1 MEEEMLVMDGYDDCI
16 LGIVERL
23 GQPPIYC
30 YDKEK
35 VIEKLKSDGR
45 TEDEAVDFFYF
56 NQAGAWMGDTTPC
69 FLSKNYI
76 SEDN

>member
-16 LGIVERL
+16 LGVVERF
-23 GQPPIYC
+23 GQLPIYC

-35 VIEKLKSDGR
+35 IINKLKSSGM

-69 FLSKNYI
+69 FLSK
-76 SEDN
+76 S

>member
-1 MEEEMLVMDGYDDCI
+1 M
-16 LGIVERL
+16 
-23 GQPPIYC
+23 
-30 YDKEK
+30 
-35 VIEKLKSDGR
+35 

>member
-16 LGIVERL
+16 LGIVERC

-35 VIEKLKSDGR
+35 IIEKLKSDGM
-45 TEDEAVDFFYF
+45 TEDEALDFFYF
-56 NQAGAWMGDTTPC
+56 NQVGASMGETTPC
-69 FLSKNYI
+69 FLSKNHI
-76 SEDN
+76 LGDD